1 MRNFWAI
8 ALVCSLASCDFMES
22 KDKKARELVNQE
34 MRSIDWNE
42 VDHYPLFENC
52 DESDPKEVQRACF
65 ENEVVSH
72 FSITLREFEFVL
84 GKDVDTTVYVDF
96 AIDREGTI
104 SVLNIEKDPKINEQM
119 PEFDGIVTQSLR
131 ALPPVSPAL
140 KRGIPVRAKFRIP
153 IILYAN

>member
-1 MRNFWAI
+1 MRKFWVI
-8 ALVCSLASCDFMES
+8 GLVCGLASCDFMES
-22 KDKKARELVNQE
+22 KDKKAQELVNQE
-34 MRSIDWNE
+34 IRSIDWNE

-52 DESDPKEVQRACF
+52 DESDTKEAQRACF
-65 ENEVVSH
+65 ESEVVSH

-96 AIDREGTI
+96 AIDREGEL

-153 IILYAN
+153 IVLHAQ